1 MIEEVK
7 VFRAPFV
14 EPVWPVNY
22 LADRPAAQISGSKV
36 FLATTAQAY
45 PRVNAWNTMVEIAS
59 ETVVKVCAELAGQ
72 AASAAAVDQLTL
84 V

>member
-22 LADRPAAQISGSKV
+22 LADRPAAQISGS
-36 FLATTAQAY
+36 
-45 PRVNAWNTMVEIAS
+45 RVS
-59 ETVVKVCAELAGQ
+59 
-72 AASAAAVDQLTL
+72 SPQLRKPIPE
-84 V
+84 

>member
-1 MIEEVK
+1 
-7 VFRAPFV
+7 
-14 EPVWPVNY
+14 
-22 LADRPAAQISGSKV
+22 
-36 FLATTAQAY
+36 
-45 PRVNAWNTMVEIAS
+45 MVEIAS